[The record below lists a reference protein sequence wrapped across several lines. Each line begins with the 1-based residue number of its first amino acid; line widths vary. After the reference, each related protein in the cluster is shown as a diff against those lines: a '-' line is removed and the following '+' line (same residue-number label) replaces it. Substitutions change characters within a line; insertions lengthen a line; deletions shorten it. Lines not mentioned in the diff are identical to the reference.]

1 MQTSIQKTD
10 PASGAPAGPAAL
22 SDALPAS
29 VVVIESSPT
38 RQHVL
43 RRVLV
48 ARFPKVIPHRT
59 PAAAME
65 MLGHW
70 HGAARPSAILLA
82 FEPTSP
88 PRVDELLALLCQPEF
103 SDLAVVLLVHNTAP
117 ALVRWAS
124 QRTRSAIL
132 LWEDFTDCAH
142 CLGGLLAPPLADFE
156 NSVPENESIRGLL
169 GGDSRAVRRS
179 YAP

>member
-10 PASGAPAGPAAL
+10 PASGAPAGPAAV
-22 SDALPAS
+22 SAALPAS
-29 VVVIESSPT
+29 FVVIESAPP

-48 ARFPKVIPHRT
+48 ARFPKIIPHRT

-103 SDLAVVLLVHNTAP
+103 SDLAVVLLVHNTDP

-132 LWEDFTDCAH
+132 LWEDFTDCAP
-142 CLGGLLAPPLADFE
+142 CLERRLAPPLPHLH
-156 NSVPENESIRGLL
+156 NTL
-169 GGDSRAVRRS
+169 
-179 YAP
+179 

>member
-1 MQTSIQKTD
+1 MHKNTRIRKSLGKCMHSSIQKIEL
-10 PASGAPAGPAAL
+10 AAGPAAL
-22 SDALPAS
+22 SGLPDALPAS

-48 ARFPKVIPHRT
+48 ARFPKIIPHRT

-65 MLGHW
+65 MLGHR

-88 PRVDELLALLCQPEF
+88 PPVDEPLALLCQPEV
-103 SDLAVVLLVHNTAP
+103 SDLAVVLFVHNNDP
-117 ALVRWAS
+117 ALVR
-124 QRTRSAIL
+124 
-132 LWEDFTDCAH
+132 
-142 CLGGLLAPPLADFE
+142 
-156 NSVPENESIRGLL
+156 
-169 GGDSRAVRRS
+169 
-179 YAP
+179 